1 MFRLCTED
9 YTIPDTEQIIPKGT
23 GVMIPVLG
31 FHRDPEIYENP
42 MEFRPERFVDSST
55 GSTVKGC
62 YYLPFGDGP
71 RNCIG
76 MRMGKLTSKL
86 GLALVLSK
94 FNVELADKTM
104 ADKELEFH
112 PVQFI
117 LCPLKEF
124 NLKITSRL
132 STV

>member
-1 MFRLCTED
+1 MLN
-9 YTIPDTEQIIPKGT
+9 
-23 GVMIPVLG
+23 
-31 FHRDPEIYENP
+31 IYLNALINL
-42 MEFRPERFVDSST
+42 EFF
-55 GSTVKGC
+55 K
-62 YYLPFGDGP
+62 
-71 RNCIG
+71 G

-104 ADKELEFH
+104 ADTELEFH

-124 NLKITSRL
+124 NLKITPRSV
-132 STV
+132 TN

>member
-1 MFRLCTED
+1 
-9 YTIPDTEQIIPKGT
+9 
-23 GVMIPVLG
+23 MISALG

-42 MEFRPERFVDSST
+42 MEFIPERFIDSPT
-55 GSTVKGC
+55 GSSAKGC

-86 GLALVLSK
+86 GLALILSK
-94 FNVELADKTM
+94 FNVELADSTM
-104 ADKELEFH
+104 KDKELEFH

-124 NLKITSRL
+124 NLKITPRS
-132 STV
+132 SATD

>member
-1 MFRLCTED
+1 MRRRLTLNM
-9 YTIPDTEQIIPKGT
+9 YIHQQ
-23 GVMIPVLG
+23 IPVLG

-42 MEFRPERFVDSST
+42 MDFNPDRFIDSPT

-86 GLALVLSK
+86 GLALILAK
-94 FNVELADKTM
+94 FNVELADITM

-112 PVQFI
+112 PIQFI

-124 NLKITSRL
+124 NLKITSRVAN
-132 STV
+132 SN